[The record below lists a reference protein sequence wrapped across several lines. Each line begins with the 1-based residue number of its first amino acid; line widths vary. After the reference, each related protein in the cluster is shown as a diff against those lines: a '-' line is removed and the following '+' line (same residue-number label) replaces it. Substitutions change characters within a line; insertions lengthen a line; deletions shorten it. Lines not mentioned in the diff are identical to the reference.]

1 MPETRRSTLL
11 VVNTEK
17 PNAAA
22 VAEEL
27 TALIEQ
33 HGNLLTKIPSGDAE
47 PPKDL
52 EKADLIVV
60 LGGDGTLL
68 GEGRRFAGRNV
79 PVLGVNVGKL
89 GFLAE
94 FDLDAVR
101 EQATEL
107 FGRGQLRT
115 REVHLLRAQIRHSD
129 NKLEH
134 IGYAMNEAV
143 ITAGPPYR
151 VIELGIRIDSSI
163 GPVVRGDGIIV
174 STAVGSTAYNVSAG
188 GPIVHPHVDTTL
200 ITPIA
205 AHSLAFR
212 TIVVPGESSIEI
224 TPLQINDEE
233 EGGGTTLVLDGQI
246 QRRITSDERVLITR
260 SSETVRLVV
269 NSAGDYWQT
278 LANKLH
284 WAKPPS
290 ALPQDPE

>member
-11 VVNTEK
+11 VVNTDK
-17 PNAAA
+17 PDAER
-22 VAEEL
+22 VAKEL
-27 TALIEQ
+27 TALIEK
-33 HGNLLTKIPSGDAE
+33 HGNLLTKIAAGDSE
-47 PPKDL
+47 PPKEL
-52 EKADLIVV
+52 ERADLVVV

-115 REVHLLRAQIRHSD
+115 REVNLLRAQIRHKD
-129 NKLEH
+129 NCLEH
-134 IGYAMNEAV
+134 VGLAMNEAV

-212 TIVVPGESSIEI
+212 TIAVPGDSSIEI
-224 TPLQINDEE
+224 TPIQINDEE
-233 EGGGTTLVLDGQI
+233 KSGGTTLVLDGQI
-246 QRRITSDERVLITR
+246 QRRIRTDERVLITR
-260 SSETVRLVV
+260 SSDAVRLVV
-269 NSAGDYWQT
+269 NTAGNYWQT

-290 ALPQDPE
+290 SMTSDSN